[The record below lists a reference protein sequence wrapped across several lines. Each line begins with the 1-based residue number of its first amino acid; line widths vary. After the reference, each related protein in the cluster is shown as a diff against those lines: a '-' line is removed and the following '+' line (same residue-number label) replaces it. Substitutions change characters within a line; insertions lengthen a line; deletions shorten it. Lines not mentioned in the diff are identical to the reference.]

1 MNRGRRIE
9 LTRKGYDMSYTF
21 PSIASVAKAVGR
33 SQGTVRARLRDGYVL
48 FTDQNIPVHI
58 KEVERG

>member
-33 SQGTVRARLRDGYVL
+33 S
-48 FTDQNIPVHI
+48 
-58 KEVERG
+58 